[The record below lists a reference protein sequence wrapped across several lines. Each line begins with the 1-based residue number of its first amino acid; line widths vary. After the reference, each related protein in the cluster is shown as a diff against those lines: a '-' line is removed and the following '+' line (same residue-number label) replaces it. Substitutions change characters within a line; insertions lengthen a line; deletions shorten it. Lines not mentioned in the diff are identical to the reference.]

1 MSKETDEM
9 LERAEELNELLDEI
23 EEKTEELD
31 LDDKLCQ
38 AEELNDLLDEIE
50 EKLDAL
56 GGGQKHAL
64 TILTPDRKTIL
75 RCTHFSCMAQK
86 DGRGVLN
93 GGNSGHNMALAWYP
107 DVASAQAELK
117 NLFDAL
123 KNGVGFYEMK

>member
-1 MSKETDEM
+1 MNKETDEM

-50 EKLDAL
+50 EKLEAL
-56 GGGQKHAL
+56 GGGKKHAL
-64 TILTPDRKTIL
+64 TILTQDRKTIL
-75 RCTHFSCMAQK
+75 RCTHFSCMEQK

-93 GGNSGHNMALAWYP
+93 GGNSGNNMTLAWYP